1 MHLLCFFLLLILLQC
16 VTLIILLIQ
25 KREFLTM
32 TRFFDFLFYAV
43 SGFFLLIAAELFI
56 TQMGD
61 AGMIAGLA
69 SIVTAILMFCAA
81 VYAFVRD

>member
-1 MHLLCFFLLLILLQC
+1 
-16 VTLIILLIQ
+16 
-25 KREFLTM
+25 M
-32 TRFFDFLFYAV
+32 TRFLDFLFWTV
-43 SGFFLLIAAELFI
+43 SALFLVSAAKLFI
-56 TQMGD
+56 LEMGD